1 VKEKLAKIRN
11 ILCALSAGILITG
24 CSNTKE
30 DYLVPLPKVE
40 PIPKENSIDLIIS
53 SVGSSKNIKES
64 VNNQE
69 ITISAV
75 GDCTLGSDTNFG
87 TENTLPYVFE
97 QEQEDYSYF
106 FKVVYPILSTDDLTI
121 ANLETT
127 LISEENY
134 NTIEAYRVDKKFNFK
149 GTADYANI
157 LTEGSVE
164 VVNLAN
170 NHMHDYGVVG
180 YEETKESLEKANIS
194 YFGYEDYKIYE
205 TKGIKIGLAGI
216 TGWNEETAKENT
228 EQAIDYF
235 HEKEIDIIIVSYH
248 WGIEREYK
256 QNGSQENIAKY
267 AIDNGADLVLG
278 HHPHVLQGIENYKGK
293 YIAYSLG
300 NFVFGGNKNPNDKD
314 TMIFQITFQLENRKV
329 TNISINI
336 IPCSLSG
343 KENKNDYQPRVLE
356 GEEAQRVLKKV
367 LNSSVNLKEE

>member
-1 VKEKLAKIRN
+1 MKEKLTKIRK

-53 SVGSSKNIKES
+53 SVGSSMNIKES

-75 GDCTLGSDTNFG
+75 GDCTLGTDTNFG
-87 TENTLPYVFE
+87 TENTLPHVFK
-97 QEQEDYSYF
+97 QEQENYSYF
-106 FKVVYPILSTDDLTI
+106 FKAVYPILSKDDLTI

-127 LISEENY
+127 LISEENFSA
-134 NTIEAYRVDKKFNFK
+134 IEAYRVDKKFNFK
-149 GTADYANI
+149 GTADYTNI
-157 LTEGSVE
+157 LTDGSVE
-164 VVNLAN
+164 AVNLAN
-170 NHMHDYGVVG
+170 NHMHDYGEVG
-180 YEETKESLEKANIS
+180 YEETKENLEKANIP

-216 TGWNEETAKENT
+216 TGWNEEIAKENT
-228 EQAIDYF
+228 KQAIDFF
-235 HEKEIDIIIVSYH
+235 HEKGTNVIIISYH
-248 WGIEREYK
+248 WGIEREYN
-256 QNGSQENIAKY
+256 QNKIQENIAKFAVDY
-267 AIDNGADLVLG
+267 GADLVLG
-278 HHPHVLQGIENYKGK
+278 HHPHVLQGVEEYKGK

-300 NFVFGGNKNPNDKD
+300 NFVFGGNKNPSDKD
-314 TMIFQITFQLENRKV
+314 TMIFQVTFKLENGKV
-329 TNISINI
+329 GNTLLDI

-343 KENKNDYQPRVLE
+343 QENKNDYQPRVLE

-367 LNSSVNLKEE
+367 LDNSVNLEEE